1 MQLNISNGTRL
12 SNFFEWF
19 YLVYFYPSGF
29 QCFNT
34 YGQLTIKFW
43 TDFVLYHGRR
53 PWPTDFFISIC
64 NLLITTIFLRLWASH
79 SPQSPAFCTKSNWSP
94 RYWYCNI
101 LPIKSDTS
109 IVCFRLTHCG
119 SIQLSSL
126 FTIVIQ
132 FYLSN
137 LRLMLV
143 QENYDQRT
151 QLLTK
156 LYEKA
161 MKSK

>member
-34 YGQLTIKFW
+34 YGQLKIKFW

-64 NLLITTIFLRLWASH
+64 NLLITTIFCVFEPTTFHNPLRFARKVIDLPDTDIVIFYRLNLIPRSFASG
-79 SPQSPAFCTKSNWSP
+79 S
-94 RYWYCNI
+94 
-101 LPIKSDTS
+101 
-109 IVCFRLTHCG
+109 LTAAVTVALIYG
-119 SIQLSSL
+119 NIQLSSL
-126 FTIVIQ
+126 FTIVI
-132 FYLSN
+132 SI
-137 LRLMLV
+137 
-143 QENYDQRT
+143 
-151 QLLTK
+151 
-156 LYEKA
+156 
-161 MKSK
+161 